1 MNLLVLVLNVSSNA
15 EAFKRGYRHLASTWY
30 VLCLPGG
37 GICSPS
43 WSEAAPWVPM
53 PTRSGCAPRRKP
65 AMQRVRDSFLVPGR
79 PFPRMWLLRPVLHAY
94 SRCTCCTQFIRLKHI
109 PKLISLKGFSLYVPY
124 RLRKSRIGG
133 LPTPLGRDRNGEAKR
148 LGLEIL
154 VACEGR
160 ASGVSCRVRRPIWQ
174 PIGYPAAPT
183 HPPHAIG
190 TRGSLGDQITSI
202 EASFDFSV
210 RGP

>member
-1 MNLLVLVLNVSSNA
+1 MYIDDRS
-15 EAFKRGYRHLASTWY
+15 KGYMVKPVKW
-30 VLCLPGG
+30 PGNF
-37 GICSPS
+37 
-43 WSEAAPWVPM
+43 
-53 PTRSGCAPRRKP
+53 SGLRPRR
-65 AMQRVRDSFLVPGR
+65 
-79 PFPRMWLLRPVLHAY
+79 
-94 SRCTCCTQFIRLKHI
+94 
-109 PKLISLKGFSLYVPY
+109 
-124 RLRKSRIGG
+124 
-133 LPTPLGRDRNGEAKR
+133 R

-190 TRGSLGDQITSI
+190 TRGPLGDQITSI

-210 RGP
+210 QRSLKYPHVRPQNGQLRDRVSPRKWTLPPSPVMGRTKGPHNQNRRRPSGWELESQIRRPPPYRHGRRHGDY

>member
-1 MNLLVLVLNVSSNA
+1 MYIDDRS
-15 EAFKRGYRHLASTWY
+15 KGYMVKPVKW
-30 VLCLPGG
+30 PGNF
-37 GICSPS
+37 
-43 WSEAAPWVPM
+43 
-53 PTRSGCAPRRKP
+53 SGLRPRR
-65 AMQRVRDSFLVPGR
+65 
-79 PFPRMWLLRPVLHAY
+79 
-94 SRCTCCTQFIRLKHI
+94 
-109 PKLISLKGFSLYVPY
+109 
-124 RLRKSRIGG
+124 
-133 LPTPLGRDRNGEAKR
+133 R

-190 TRGSLGDQITSI
+190 TRGPLGDQNTSI

-210 RGP
+210 QRPLKYPHVRPQMGNFATASRLESGPFPPARSRGVQRDPTTKIAGGQVAGNSNLKLGDRPRTVTDVVTVTTN